1 MGVNWTESFMAEIIT
16 GIVFACWD
24 ILKEAAPYVLFGFFA
39 AGILKALIPESL
51 VAKHLG
57 QPGTRSVL
65 KASLFGIPLPL
76 CSCGVIPVA
85 IGLRKQGASKGA
97 TASFLVSVP
106 ETGVD
111 SIAIT
116 WALLDPL
123 MTVLRPIAAFLTA
136 VITGILINLVPDRE
150 TMADQSPAKDC
161 GCPADPEREHE
172 NRERAKQSLLFRM
185 KSGLAY
191 AFSDLLK
198 DIGGWLML
206 GIVIAGIITFFVPVG
221 FIEQYLGGEFSSLAI
236 MLVIG
241 IPLYICASAS
251 TPIAAALVL
260 KGLSPGA
267 ALVFLLAGPATNAAT
282 MTVVAKHLGKTAMGI
297 YLGAIAVCSLAIGWT
312 VNRLYAWAG
321 LDVLAWINQP
331 EQGPD
336 SWLSSA
342 AAVILLALL
351 LWNYW
356 PRKQG
361 QDADDRCDEQPG
373 GG

>member
-1 MGVNWTESFMAEIIT
+1 MFEALIGIANES
-16 GIVFACWD
+16 WK

-39 AGILKALIPESL
+39 AGLLKVFIPEKMI
-51 VAKHLG
+51 VKHLG
-57 QPGTRSVL
+57 GNGFRSVF
-65 KASLFGIPLPL
+65 KASLFGVPLPL

-123 MTVLRPIAAFLTA
+123 MTVVRPVTAFLTA
-136 VITGILINLVPDRE
+136 LLTGSLINLLPDQTSRQPRQTKSE
-150 TMADQSPAKDC
+150 C
-161 GCPADPEREHE
+161 GCSIDLDNTHGKSEVKPLLQKLRE
-172 NRERAKQSLLFRM
+172 
-185 KSGLAY
+185 GVVY
-191 AFSDLLK
+191 AFTELLR

-206 GIVIAGIITFFVPVG
+206 GVLIAGIISYFVPVDFVG
-221 FIEQYLGGEFSSLAI
+221 HYLGGEYSSLLI
-236 MLVIG
+236 MLAIG
-241 IPLYICASAS
+241 IPLYMCASAS

-282 MTVVAKHLGKTAMGI
+282 MTVVAKHLGKAATVVYVTSIAISSLAMGW
-297 YLGAIAVCSLAIGWT
+297 V
-312 VNRLYAWAG
+312 VNRIYGWMSIDVMDWVHQAEHSDESLLY
-321 LDVLAWINQP
+321 L
-331 EQGPD
+331 
-336 SWLSSA
+336 LSA
-342 AAVILLALL
+342 IILIALL
-351 LWNYW
+351 LWNYR
-356 PRKQG
+356 PRRKSG
-361 QDADDRCDEQPG
+361 ESSCGGHEQPG

>member
-1 MGVNWTESFMAEIIT
+1 MYNVIT
-16 GIVFACWD
+16 GILFECWD

-39 AGILKALIPESL
+39 AGILKALIPEDL

-57 QPGTRSVL
+57 QNGTRSVL

-123 MTVLRPIAAFLTA
+123 MTIVRPIAAFITA
-136 VITGILINLVPDRE
+136 VVTGIFINMIPDTKEIKANSPQEGCECSSLSNSEGKDLPQKESLGRRIEKGLV
-150 TMADQSPAKDC
+150 
-161 GCPADPEREHE
+161 
-172 NRERAKQSLLFRM
+172 
-185 KSGLAY
+185 Y
-191 AFSDLLK
+191 AFSGLLK

-206 GIVIAGIITFFVPVG
+206 GIGIAGVISFFVPVG
-221 FIEQYLGGEFSSLAI
+221 FVEQYLGGEYSSLLI

-282 MTVVAKHLGKTAMGI
+282 MTVVAKHLGKTATVV
-297 YLGAIAVCSLAIGWT
+297 YTTAIAICSLAMGWV
-312 VNRLYAWAG
+312 VNRIYSWAG
-321 LDVLAWINQP
+321 IDVM
-331 EQGPD
+331 
-336 SWLSSA
+336 SWVAHADHTTESLVYPASA
-342 AAVILLALL
+342 ILLLFLL
-351 LWNYW
+351 LKSYL
-356 PRKQG
+356 PEKTSDESG
-361 QDADDRCDEQPG
+361 CGCHEQPG